1 MRRLILCSS
10 TFSKI
15 NIYFKN
21 LIKQNIINS
30 SEFAS
35 NLKAAREIQALE
47 FSPLTQ
53 KNELSGF
60 V

>member
-1 MRRLILCSS
+1 MYICADLYYVHQRFQKLIFIL
-10 TFSKI
+10 KI
-15 NIYFKN
+15 

-53 KNELSGF
+53 IT
-60 V
+60 